1 MYRSRSLVSASFLRA
16 GVALLGMSFVAP
28 AAFALPPGGSGTIVT
43 IPVTGTDDTA
53 YAAAVDGTGNVV
65 MAGATS
71 NGQSALAGITRTGGI
86 DPGFGGPD
94 GFVLYNLSSST
105 DSLLSLVRM
114 SDGRY
119 VGCGVYFNTLGTAND
134 FIVARFMSDGSLDT
148 TFNGTGYAVT
158 PFALSGP
165 GGDLFDQCNAVAV
178 DADGSIVAAGVTD
191 ENGPPHVALAR
202 YTADGALDGGFGAG
216 GIVDI
221 NAGASS
227 NASSEAHA
235 LLIQPDGKLL
245 VAGYATGT
253 GNSDFLVMRLHAD
266 GTFDSAFG
274 SNGIVRTPIGPGEDI
289 ANAMVLQPD
298 GRIVVAGTAVATDN
312 RHDFAIARYTNTGAL
327 DPSFGTGG
335 FTTTPVGPGDDVAYA
350 LTRMPWG
357 RYIAAGSAR
366 VSTSAAGTDLALV
379 SYNADGSVDR
389 FFGNLGT
396 VRLDVSANSTAND
409 AVYALATDLGGA
421 HFWAIGT
428 AAPVNTEDFMAVE
441 FGLNDTIFRHGFDRD
456 TAP

>member
-1 MYRSRSLVSASFLRA
+1 MIRSRSPASASFLRA
-16 GVALLGMSFVAP
+16 AVALLGVSAVAP
-28 AAFALPPGGSGTIVT
+28 AFALAPGASGTIVT

-53 YAAAVDGTGNVV
+53 YAATVDGAGNVV

-71 NGQSALAGITRTGGI
+71 NGQSALAGITRTGDI
-86 DPGFGGPD
+86 NPAFGGPD
-94 GFVLYNLSSST
+94 GLVLYNLSSST
-105 DSLLSLVRM
+105 DTLQALVRM

-119 VGCGVYFNTLGTAND
+119 VGCGIYFNTLGTAND
-134 FIVARFMSDGSLDT
+134 FIVARFLADGSLDT

-158 PFALSGP
+158 PFALTGP

-191 ENGPPHVALAR
+191 EAGPPHVALAR
-202 YTADGALDGGFGAG
+202 YTADGAPDAGFGSG

-221 NAGASS
+221 NAASGS
-227 NASSEAHA
+227 NGSSEAHA

-253 GNSDFLVMRLHAD
+253 GNSDFMVMRLHAD
-266 GTFDSAFG
+266 GTFDTTFG
-274 SNGIVRTPIGPGEDI
+274 TDGIVRTPIGTGEDI
-289 ANAMVLQPD
+289 GNAMVLQPD
-298 GRIVVAGTAVATDN
+298 GRIVVAGTAVITDN

-327 DPSFGTGG
+327 DPTFGTGG

-350 LTRMPWG
+350 LTLMPWG
-357 RYIAAGSAR
+357 RFIAAGSER
-366 VSTSAAGTDLALV
+366 ISTSAAGTDLALV
-379 SYNADGSVDR
+379 SYNADGTVDR
-389 FFGNLGT
+389 FFGTLGI
-396 VRLDVSANSTAND
+396 VRLNVSTDTTAND
-409 AVYALATDLGGA
+409 AVYALATDIDGE

-428 AAPVNTEDFMAVE
+428 AAPGSNEDFMAVE
-441 FGLNDTIFRHGFDRD
+441 FGLDDTIFRHGFDHD